1 MSSKRAEIKISGMTC
16 ATCAATIENALR
28 REGVEKA
35 RVNLGSET
43 ASIEYDPEKVKL
55 TELEKAIRDAG
66 YDVINERATI
76 RVGGMVCATCESTV
90 RDAILELDGVSDV
103 EVNLGTEKAY
113 VTYNPNVVSLDDIK
127 KAIDGAGYQYLGVL
141 GEESESIEMEIRQR
155 DLQDKR
161 RKIIIGFGTSAVLMA
176 LMYLAP
182 MTHYMSIL
190 MMLIA
195 TPAFVYVGRGIFR
208 AAYRA
213 IRNRN
218 LNMDVMY
225 SMGIGVAFVSSLL
238 STLGFLAHDF
248 MFYETAVMLASFLTL
263 GRYLESQAKWR
274 TSDAIKK
281 LVSLQP
287 KSATLIVDGREE
299 EVPIEIVK
307 PGDIILI
314 RPGER
319 IPTDGEIV
327 EGEGYVDESMI
338 TGEPLPVLK
347 KPGSHAVGGTLNK
360 NAALKMR
367 ATRVGRET
375 FLAQIIDLVDKAQG
389 SRPQIQRLADRV
401 VSVFIPVVLS
411 IAFLSFIAWYF
422 FGSSYIPEGRALIF
436 SLSSMISVL
445 VVACP
450 CALGLATPTAV
461 TVGIG
466 RGAELGILIKSG
478 EALEVSDRLTTVIFD
493 KTGTLTVGRPEVVEI
508 VTEGDAKFLLR
519 MAASVENKSEHPLG
533 EAIVRK
539 ARSDG
544 IDIPE
549 ARDFY
554 AFPGMGVVGYADGIE
569 VAIGNRSFISERN
582 VGIPESLSSKAL
594 DLEKAGRTVL
604 FISIGGSVEGIIA
617 ISDAIKDSAPLAVQK
632 LRSLGLD
639 VVMIT
644 GDNDRSARS
653 VAERIG
659 IDEVYAEVL
668 PDEKAAEV
676 RKLQNAGRIVAFVG
690 DGINDAPA
698 LAQADLGIAIG
709 SGTDVAIEA
718 GEIVLIRDDLMDVV
732 RGILLSRK
740 VMSRIKQNIFWAFA
754 YNTALIPVAAGALY
768 PGFGITFRPEL
779 AGLAMALSS
788 VTVVSLSL
796 MLKRY
801 IPEM

>member
-1 MSSKRAEIKISGMTC
+1 MRKRAEIRISGMTC
-16 ATCAATIENALR
+16 ATCASTIENALR
-28 REGVEKA
+28 EKGVESA
-35 RVNLGSET
+35 SVNLGSET
-43 ASIEYDPEKVKL
+43 AHVEYDPSRLKL
-55 TELEKAIRDAG
+55 SELESAIRDAG
-66 YDVINERATI
+66 YDVINERASVK
-76 RVGGMVCATCESTV
+76 VGGMVCATCESTV
-90 RDAILELDGVSDV
+90 ADAIRGIDGVSDV
-103 EVNLGTEKAY
+103 TVNLSTEKAY
-113 VTYNPNVVSLDDIK
+113 VTYNPKVVSLDDIRR
-127 KAIDGAGYQYLGVL
+127 AIEDAGYQYLGVV
-141 GEESESIEMEIRQR
+141 GEESESLEMEIRAR
-155 DLQDKR
+155 DLR
-161 RKIIIGFGTSAVLMA
+161 ERMRKIIVGFGASAVLMA

-182 MTHYMSIL
+182 MTHTMSIA
-190 MMLIA
+190 MMCVA
-195 TPAFVYVGRGIFR
+195 TPAFVYVGGGIFKAAHR
-208 AAYRA
+208 AL
-213 IRNRN
+213 RNRN

-238 STLGFLAHDF
+238 STFGVLSHDF
-248 MFYETAVMLASFLTL
+248 IFYETAVMLASFLNL
-263 GRYLESQAKWR
+263 GRYLEARAKWR

-281 LVSLQP
+281 LIALQP
-287 KSATLIVDGREE
+287 RTATLIVNGSEK
-299 EVPIEIVK
+299 EIPTEMIK

-314 RPGER
+314 KPGER
-319 IPTDGEIV
+319 VPADGEIV

-338 TGEPLPVLK
+338 SGEPVPVLK
-347 KPGSHAVGGTLNK
+347 RPGSQVIGGTLNK

-367 ATRVGRET
+367 AMRVGRET

-389 SRPQIQRLADRV
+389 SRPEIQRLADRV

-411 IAFLSFIAWYF
+411 IAMLSFLAWYF
-422 FGSSYIPEGRALIF
+422 FGGSYLPADRIPMFAI
-436 SLSSMISVL
+436 SSMISVL

-493 KTGTLTVGRPEVVEI
+493 KTGTLTVGRPEVTEIAGDRHMLRLAAGVE
-508 VTEGDAKFLLR
+508 R
-519 MAASVENKSEHPLG
+519 RSEHPLG
-533 EAIVRK
+533 EAIVRR
-539 ARSDG
+539 AISEG
-544 IDIPE
+544 MDIPE
-549 ARDFY
+549 SRDFY
-554 AFPGMGVVGYADGIE
+554 AFPGMGVVGIVDNME
-569 VAIGNRSFISERN
+569 VAVGNRSFISER
-582 VGIPESLSSKAL
+582 GTKIPEDMLERARAL
-594 DLEKAGRTVL
+594 EEMGQTVL
-604 FISIGGSVEGIIA
+604 FVSVGGAAAGAVA
-617 ISDAIKDSAPLAVQK
+617 ISDTIKESAKPAVQK
-632 LRSLGLD
+632 LKSMGLD

-644 GDNDRSARS
+644 GDNIRSARS
-653 VAERIG
+653 VAEQIG
-659 IDEVYAEVL
+659 IEEVHAEVL
-668 PDEKAAEV
+668 PKDKASEV
-676 RKLQNAGRIVAFVG
+676 KKLQQAGRTVAFVG

-732 RGILLSRK
+732 RGIQLSRK

-801 IPEM
+801 IPDAQK